1 MSALLSF
8 LPHLIAADLLQH
20 PDEPPPTRARRL
32 EAVVLFADVS
42 GFTPI
47 SEALARLG
55 EGGTEELTVL
65 VNDYFA
71 VMIDLI
77 AAYGGIVGSFGGDA
91 MTVIFPADDASAAA
105 RAVQCA
111 LAMQALMLPYVAIS
125 TRAGSFSL
133 AIKIGLANG
142 PVLSAIVGD
151 PALRLQSVLAGSALD
166 RAAEAEH
173 HARTGEV
180 LLHPDLL
187 ALLDGLTIRAERGGF
202 VVAEAL
208 ATRPPLSPLPALPA
222 QPAALLPTLA
232 AFVHPAIARRLAG
245 DQAGFVNEHRAVTAL
260 FVGFDGFD
268 FDADPSAHARLQA
281 YVAEVM
287 HVVQRYGGDL
297 NKIDFGDKGSK
308 FVIVF
313 GAPVAYEDDVERA
326 MHCALA
332 LRELQQT
339 QAVSNEVGAPKVG
352 NHSTQHSALS
362 TLPGALSPRI
372 GVAFGLVFCGLV
384 GADLRREYTVMGDT
398 VNLAAR
404 LMQAAALGGIVV
416 ASGAHRRV
424 ADRFVWEPMEPLPV
438 RGRSRPVTVYGLLSA
453 SKRPSRLLEPAY
465 RLPMVGR
472 EAEMALI
479 EQRMELALSGHG
491 QVLGLAAEAGM
502 GKSRLVAEVMRLAVR
517 RGVPAL
523 SGECVSH
530 GASISYLPWHSL
542 LRGLFGLDSAWS
554 PEEQVRHLR
563 EQIAAIDSQILARL
577 PLLEVALNLEIAE
590 SDLTRSL
597 DARVRKD
604 ALETTVIACVRAIS
618 GGRREGRGE
627 RVAPTPLLLVIE
639 DCHWIDQLSHDLLD
653 LVARSIVDRP
663 VLLLLAYRPPERE
676 QARLRVARLP
686 HFSELYLREFSL
698 RETEWLIGMKF
709 GYMFGARGV
718 LPASFVER
726 ITARSQGNP
735 FYIDQMISYIQ
746 DQGIS
751 LADAVALEGVRL
763 PDTLRALIISRID
776 RLAEA
781 EQVTLKV
788 ASVIGRAFRASW
800 LWAIY
805 PPLGQPDQVHTLLDT
820 LSRLDLTSLERA
832 EPELEYL
839 FKHVV
844 TQEVAYESLT
854 LSTRTM
860 LHGTVARYIEAHFP
874 DELDR
879 YLDMLAYHYGRSDE
893 LEKQRRFFRLAADA
907 ARVAYAN
914 DSALGY
920 YRRLRPL
927 LEPADQ
933 IGVLLREGEVLQLV
947 GRWPEAEAAVREALA
962 LAEAQAS
969 QIDVARCRTELANIL
984 ASRGDYD
991 SAITIIDEVMPI
1003 WERLDD
1009 PSGHYE
1015 ALWVLGYVL
1024 TEIGEYTRGLR
1035 QLEHTHEIAVR
1046 LGDAGL
1052 VAKSVGY
1059 MGVLYV
1065 AISDYEMA
1073 LYCLER
1079 SAEMAARLS
1088 DWSLLVRTRSSV
1100 GFVYMLQRQIGAAV
1114 EVFHELLT
1122 RAAEIGD
1129 RRSMAKLA
1137 REIGRCHQ
1145 LMGDLPGALR
1155 CYALQLAIGLELGER
1170 RDLSVGLGFV
1180 ASAYAQQGDLELAG
1194 RVGELA
1200 ITLCDSIRLVYWSCE
1215 FRQDLAQLRFAQGR
1229 IREAAAL
1236 NDEALRTSQTLGTNK
1251 AVQLAALLLRA
1262 RLRVLGGEQT
1272 AGAAAAELAALDEEW
1287 FDEEQRA
1294 LIDDA
1299 LWQLDPA
1306 RTASRAAAA
1315 RRYAAL
1321 ATLRP
1326 TAQSLGRS
1334 AELAGS
1340 QQQAP
1345 PPLPEIPEVI
1355 TRRRYELA
1363 DLIEQAEALVGAV
1376 A

>member
-8 LPHLIAADLLQH
+8 LPHLIAADLLLH
-20 PDEPPPTRARRL
+20 PDEPPPARERRL
-32 EAVVLFADVS
+32 HAVVLFADVS
-42 GFTPI
+42 GFTPM

-55 EGGTEELTVL
+55 EAGTEELTVL
-65 VNDYFA
+65 VNEYFA

-77 AAYGGIVGSFGGDA
+77 ASYGGMVGSFGGDA
-91 MTVIFPADDASAAA
+91 MTVIFPDDASAAA

-111 LAMQALMLPYVAIS
+111 LAMQALMLSYAEIS

-133 AIKIGLANG
+133 AIKIGLAHG

-173 HARTGEV
+173 HAHTGEV

-187 ALLDGLTIRAERGGF
+187 GLLDGLTISAKRGGF

-208 ATRPPLSPLPALPA
+208 AKRPPLSPLSALPALPD
-222 QPAALLPTLA
+222 ALLPTLA

-268 FDADPSAHARLQA
+268 FDADPAAHARLQA
-281 YVAEVM
+281 YVAEVT

-332 LRELQQT
+332 LRELEGYRRPT
-339 QAVSNEVGAPKVG
+339 TDDRRPTTDDLEAASGVWS
-352 NHSTQHSALS
+352 
-362 TLPGALSPRI
+362 SPLRVRI

-404 LMQAAALGGIVV
+404 LMQAAAPGTIVV

-424 ADRFVWEPMEPLPV
+424 AGRFAWQPMEPLPV

-453 SKRPSRLLEPAY
+453 SERTSRLLEPAY
-465 RLPMVGR
+465 KLPMVGR

-479 EQRMELALSGHG
+479 EQRLELALSGQG
-491 QVLGLAAEAGM
+491 QVLGIAAEAGM

-523 SGECVSH
+523 SGECLSH

-542 LRGLFGLDSAWS
+542 LRGLFGLDPASS

-709 GYMFGARGV
+709 GYLFGARGV

-726 ITARSQGNP
+726 ITVRSQGNP
-735 FYIDQMISYIQ
+735 FYIDQMINYIQ

-751 LADAVALEGVRL
+751 PADAVALERVRL

-805 PPLGQPDQVHTLLDT
+805 PPLGQPEQVHTLLDT
-820 LSRLDLTSLERA
+820 LSRLDLTALEKA

-844 TQEVAYESLT
+844 TQEVAYASLT

-860 LHGTVARYIEAHFP
+860 LHGTVARYIEAQFP

-893 LEKQRRFFRLAADA
+893 LEKQRRYFRLAADA

-927 LEPADQ
+927 LEPAAQ

-962 LAEAQAS
+962 LAEVQAS
-969 QIDVARCRTELANIL
+969 QIAVARCRTELANIL

-1079 SAEMAARLS
+1079 SAEMAAQLS

-1100 GFVYMLQRQIGAAV
+1100 GFVYMLQQQIGAAV
-1114 EVFHELLT
+1114 EVFDELLV

-1180 ASAYAQQGDLELAG
+1180 ASAYAQQGDSELAG

-1200 ITLCDSIRLVYWSCE
+1200 IALCDSIRLVYWSCE

-1229 IREAAAL
+1229 MREAAAL
-1236 NDEALRTSQTLGTNK
+1236 NDEALHTSQTLGTNK
-1251 AVQLAALLLRA
+1251 AVQLAARLLRA
-1262 RLRVLGGEQT
+1262 RLRVQSGEQT
-1272 AGAAAAELAALDEEW
+1272 AGEAVAELAELDEEW

-1299 LWQLDPA
+1299 LWQLDPT
-1306 RTASRAAAA
+1306 RRSSRAAAA

-1321 ATLRP
+1321 AALRP
-1326 TAQSLGRS
+1326 TAQSLRRS
-1334 AELAGS
+1334 AELADAPL
-1340 QQQAP
+1340 QAP
-1345 PPLPEIPEVI
+1345 PPLPAIPEVI
-1355 TRRRYELA
+1355 TRRRYELGA
-1363 DLIEQAEALVGAV
+1363 LIEQAEALVGSLA
-1376 A
+1376 

>member
-1 MSALLSF
+1 MSALLAF
-8 LPHLIAADLLQH
+8 LPHLIAADLLLH
-20 PDEPPPTRARRL
+20 PDEPPPARARRL
-32 EAVVLFADVS
+32 HAVVLFADVS

-55 EGGTEELTVL
+55 EAGTEELTVL

-71 VMIDLI
+71 VMIDLA

-111 LAMQALMLPYVAIS
+111 LAMQALMLPYAAIS

-222 QPAALLPTLA
+222 LPAALLPTLA

-245 DQAGFVNEHRAVTAL
+245 DQVGFMNEHRAVTTL

-268 FDADPSAHARLQA
+268 FDADPAAHARLQA

-339 QAVSNEVGAPKVG
+339 QAVSNEMGATKAGKLRPQP
-352 NHSTQHSALS
+352 S
-362 TLPGALSPRI
+362 ALSPRI

-404 LMQAAALGGIVV
+404 LMQAAAPGGIVV

-465 RLPMVGR
+465 KLPMVGR

-491 QVLGLAAEAGM
+491 QVLGIAAEAGM

-542 LRGLFGLDSAWS
+542 LRGLFGLDPAWS

-639 DCHWIDQLSHDLLD
+639 DCHWIDQLSHDLLE

-735 FYIDQMISYIQ
+735 FYIDQMINYIQ

-751 LADAVALEGVRL
+751 PSDAVALEGVRL

-805 PPLGQPDQVHTLLDT
+805 PPLGQPEQVHTLLDT
-820 LSRLDLTSLERA
+820 LSRLDLTALEKA

-860 LHGTVARYIEAHFP
+860 LHGMVARYIEAHFP

-947 GRWPEAEAAVREALA
+947 GRWPEAEAAVRKALA

-969 QIDVARCRTELANIL
+969 QLDVARCRTQLANIL

-991 SAITIIDEVMPI
+991 SAITIIDAVMPI

-1046 LGDAGL
+1046 LGDEGL

-1088 DWSLLVRTRSSV
+1088 DWSLLVRTRSSM

-1194 RVGELA
+1194 QVGELA

-1229 IREAAAL
+1229 TREAAAL

-1262 RLRVLGGEQT
+1262 RLRVLSGEQT

-1287 FDEEQRA
+1287 FDEQQRA
-1294 LIDDA
+1294 LIDAA
-1299 LWQLDPA
+1299 LLQLDPGA
-1306 RTASRAAAA
+1306 HRLRRSPERA
-1315 RRYAAL
+1315 
-1321 ATLRP
+1321 
-1326 TAQSLGRS
+1326 G
-1334 AELAGS
+1334 
-1340 QQQAP
+1340 AP
-1345 PPLPEIPEVI
+1345 LPLPEIPEVI
-1355 TRRRYELA
+1355 TRRPYDLA
-1363 DLIEQAEALVGAV
+1363 ALIEQAEALAGAV

>member
-1 MSALLSF
+1 MSALLAF
-8 LPHLIAADLLQH
+8 LPHLIAADLLLH

-32 EAVVLFADVS
+32 QAVVLFADVS

-55 EGGTEELTVL
+55 EAGTEELTVL
-65 VNDYFA
+65 MNDYFA

-111 LAMQALMLPYVAIS
+111 LAMQALMLPYAAIS

-202 VVAEAL
+202 MVAEAL

-222 QPAALLPTLA
+222 LPAALLPTLA

-245 DQAGFVNEHRAVTAL
+245 DQVGFMNEHRAVTTL

-268 FDADPSAHARLQA
+268 FDADPAAHARLQA

-339 QAVSNEVGAPKVG
+339 QAVSNEMGATKAG
-352 NHSTQHSALS
+352 KLS
-362 TLPGALSPRI
+362 PQPSALSPRI

-404 LMQAAALGGIVV
+404 LMQAAAPGGIVV

-465 RLPMVGR
+465 KLPMVGR

-491 QVLGLAAEAGM
+491 QVLGIAAEAGM

-542 LRGLFGLDSAWS
+542 LRGLFGLDPAWS

-639 DCHWIDQLSHDLLD
+639 DCHWIDQLSHDLLE

-735 FYIDQMISYIQ
+735 FYIDQMINYIQ

-751 LADAVALEGVRL
+751 PSDAVALEGVRL

-805 PPLGQPDQVHTLLDT
+805 PPLGQPEQVHTLLDT
-820 LSRLDLTSLERA
+820 LSRLDLTALEKA

-860 LHGTVARYIEAHFP
+860 LHGMVARYIEAHFP

-947 GRWPEAEAAVREALA
+947 GRWPEAEAAVRKALA

-969 QIDVARCRTELANIL
+969 QLDVARCRTQLANIL

-991 SAITIIDEVMPI
+991 SAITIIDAVMPI

-1046 LGDAGL
+1046 LGDEGL

-1088 DWSLLVRTRSSV
+1088 DWSLLVRTRSSM

-1194 RVGELA
+1194 QVGELA

-1229 IREAAAL
+1229 TREAAAL

-1262 RLRVLGGEQT
+1262 RLRVLSGEQT

-1287 FDEEQRA
+1287 FDEQQRA
-1294 LIDDA
+1294 LIDAA
-1299 LWQLDPA
+1299 LLQLDPGA
-1306 RTASRAAAA
+1306 HRLRRSPERA
-1315 RRYAAL
+1315 
-1321 ATLRP
+1321 
-1326 TAQSLGRS
+1326 G
-1334 AELAGS
+1334 
-1340 QQQAP
+1340 AP
-1345 PPLPEIPEVI
+1345 LPLPEIPEVI
-1355 TRRRYELA
+1355 TRRPYDLA
-1363 DLIEQAEALVGAV
+1363 ALIEQAEALAGAV